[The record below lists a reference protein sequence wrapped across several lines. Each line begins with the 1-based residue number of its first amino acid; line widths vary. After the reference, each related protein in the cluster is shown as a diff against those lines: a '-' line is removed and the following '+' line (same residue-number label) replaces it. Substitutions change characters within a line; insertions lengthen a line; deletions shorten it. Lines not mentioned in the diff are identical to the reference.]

1 MEILWPEAEACGD
14 VLDLSNG
21 VSNPAKRFS
30 VDEIHVKIGEKG
42 KVITRAE
49 TV

>member
-21 VSNPAKRFS
+21 APNLAKRFS
-30 VDEIHVKIGEKG
+30 VNEIHIKIGEKG
-42 KVITRAE
+42 EVITQAE